1 MNKYDY
7 IITGAG
13 ASGLMLAYRIAK
25 DPFFDQKSIALI
37 DVTKKRTNDRTWCF
51 WEKEKGQWDEFL
63 AKSWSDI
70 FFGGTDF
77 EKRFSI
83 SPYIYKMIRSEAF
96 YRAIWETLDKTSNF
110 TFIQDS
116 VRSIEDTAEGVRV
129 ETATESFLAEKVFN
143 SVILSKEFLHQ
154 RKYPVLQ
161 QHFVGWFIKTETDQ
175 FDDQMATLM
184 DFRVP
189 QKGHTRFMYV
199 LPLQKKLALVEYTL
213 FSENLLEQSAYE
225 SEIRAYLA
233 KHQIFGYSIEE
244 TEKGSIPMTSFD
256 FGKYNTPNILNMGT
270 AGGWTKASTG
280 YTFMNTTKKTA
291 ELVDFLKHNQDLS
304 KFSKRTKFWFYDMIM
319 LDVLAGENHLGAR
332 LFSGLFRKTK
342 IQYILKFLDE
352 ETTLAEDLKIISSM
366 PTLKFTLALL
376 NRLFR
381 F

>member
-1 MNKYDY
+1 MNQYDY

-13 ASGLMLAYRIAK
+13 ASGLMLAYRMAK

-37 DVTKKRTNDRTWCF
+37 DVTKKMSNDRTWCF

-83 SPYIYKMIRSEAF
+83 APYTYKMIRSEAF
-96 YRAIWETLDKTSNF
+96 YKAIWETLDKTANF

-116 VRSIEDTAEGVRV
+116 VRSIVDTADGVRV
-129 ETATESFLAEKVFN
+129 ETATESYLAEKVFN
-143 SVILSKEFLHQ
+143 SVILSKEFLRQ
-154 RKYPVLQ
+154 QKYPVLQ

-175 FDDQMATLM
+175 FDDQMATFM

-189 QKGHTRFMYV
+189 QKGNTRFMYV
-199 LPLQKKLALVEYTL
+199 LPLQKNLALVEYTL

-225 SEIRAYLA
+225 NEIRAYLST
-233 KHQIFGYSIEE
+233 HQIIGYSIVE

-256 FGKYNTPNILNMGT
+256 FEKYNTPNILNMGT

-291 ELVDFLKHNQDLS
+291 EFVDFLKNNHDLS

-352 ETTLAEDLKIISSM
+352 ETSWPKILKS
-366 PTLKFTLALL
+366 
-376 NRLFR
+376 FR
-381 F
+381 VCLR